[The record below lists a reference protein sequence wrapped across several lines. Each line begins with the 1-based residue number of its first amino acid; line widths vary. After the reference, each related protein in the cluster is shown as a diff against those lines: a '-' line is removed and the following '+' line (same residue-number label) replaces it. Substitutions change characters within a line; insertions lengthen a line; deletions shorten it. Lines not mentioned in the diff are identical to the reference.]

1 MTTDDSLKKRLALP
15 YEEALKHVKE
25 ELKQEGFGVLTEIDM
40 KSTLR
45 EKLDVDFRKY
55 AIIGACNPPLAHKA
69 LKAEL
74 EVGLLLPCNVI
85 VYEDEQG
92 SVVTAFDPE
101 TAFGVTDDPEL
112 ATVAQEAKARLKRV
126 IAAL

>member
-1 MTTDDSLKKRLALP
+1 MTTDNSLKKRLSLP
-15 YEEALKHVKE
+15 YEEALERVKE

-55 AIIGACNPPLAHKA
+55 TIIGACNPPLAHKA
-69 LKAEL
+69 LQAEL

-85 VYEDEQG
+85 VYEDENE

-101 TAFGVTDDPEL
+101 AAFGITDDAEL
-112 ATVAQEAKARLKRV
+112 ATVAREAKARLQRV